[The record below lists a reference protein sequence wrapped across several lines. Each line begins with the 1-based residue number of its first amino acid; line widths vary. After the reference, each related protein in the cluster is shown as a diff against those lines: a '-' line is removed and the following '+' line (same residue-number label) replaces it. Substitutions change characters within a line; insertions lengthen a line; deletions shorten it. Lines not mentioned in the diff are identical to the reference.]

1 VNVTVRLIGAPRIAL
16 GFKEREL
23 ALAEGATVADVVAVL
38 VEEGGPKARPF
49 LLDPAGRG
57 YTVVFAVDGVSARP
71 GTPLAPGSVVL
82 VMPQTA
88 GGGG

>member
-1 VNVTVRLIGAPRIAL
+1 VTVTVRLIGAPRIAL

-23 ALAEGATVADVVAVL
+23 SVAEGATVADLVAAL
-38 VEEGGPKARPF
+38 VASGGPKARPF

-57 YTVVFAVDGVSARP
+57 YSVVFAVDGVSARP
-71 GTPLAPGSVVL
+71 ETPLVEGSVVL

-88 GGGG
+88 GGGA